1 MSKKHIYIW
10 QSGEPLHLDKK
21 NHNPMRAINLTNFL
35 LKKNFKVTL
44 ISSNFDHTYKVHRK
58 KIDKYKEFSI
68 SKSFKIVLIQSPGY
82 KNNISLSRLFDHLVL
97 AINLR
102 NYLSK
107 IKYFPDLA
115 IIGFPPIEPS
125 IYFAFW
131 LRKKKIPFL
140 FDVKDLWPEY
150 FYERVSNKILSILI
164 RLIFYFHDL
173 FLKRALKIADGIIAN
188 NSYFLKFILDKIQ
201 RKKNKFDRVI
211 YLTKPQIKINSNFF
225 LKKIKFKKDNFNIY
239 FCGRINLDVFDFET
253 TLKSLKILYEKKIN
267 FHFYIGGYGNI
278 NDLKKKIDYYLLNK
292 KITVLGFV
300 NKFQHA
306 ALLKN
311 SNIFI
316 APFKNKKNFSSNLTN
331 KFIEAIQNNLLII
344 TPLKG
349 DVSKFIISNK
359 IGLIYK
365 EYDSI
370 DLASKIIQI
379 KDNFHSFKNLLK
391 KNNFKS
397 TLSRFDHKKNYSNFS
412 NIINELV

>member
-173 FLKRALKIADGIIAN
+173 FLRKAFKMANGIIAN
-188 NSYFLKFILDKIQ
+188 NSYFLKFILDKIK
-201 RKKNKFDRVI
+201 RKKNKFDKVI
-211 YLTKPQIKINSNFF
+211 YLTKPQIRTNLNFF
-225 LKKIKFKKDNFNIY
+225 LKKIKFKKDCFNIY
-239 FCGRINLDVFDFET
+239 FCGRINFGVFDFET
-253 TLKSLKILYEKKIN
+253 ILKSLKILDDKKIN
-267 FHFYIGGYGNI
+267 FHFYVGGYGNL
-278 NDLKKKIDYYLLNK
+278 NFLKKKINYYFLKK

-306 ALLKN
+306 TMLKN

-316 APFKNKKNFSSNLTN
+316 APFKNKKNFSSNFTN
-331 KFIEAIQNNLLII
+331 KFIDAIQNNLLIV

-349 DVSKFIISNK
+349 DISKFIISNK
-359 IGLIYK
+359 VGLIYE
-365 EYDSI
+365 EYNSS
-370 DLASKIIQI
+370 DLAQKIIRI
-379 KDNFHSFKNLLK
+379 KDNFYYLKNQLNTK
-391 KNNFKS
+391 NFKS
-397 TLSRFDHKKNYSNFS
+397 MFDHENNYSNFLKL
-412 NIINELV
+412 INELTKY